1 MNQPSS
7 RDDRIAALPA
17 HLREALAQRLAGRGG
32 GGSAAGSAPPVPRVA
47 RDGEL
52 RMSYGQQ
59 RLWFLEDFEPG
70 GADYHSA
77 LPLRITGRLD
87 TGALRAAVGDLTA
100 RHEALRT
107 TFGQR
112 DGVGVQVVHDRLD
125 AEWVTAD
132 AGDEATARKTVLAE
146 LARPYDLRE
155 GPLVR
160 VLLVRLSDDE
170 HLCVLGMHHIVT
182 DGWSMGVVARELG
195 ALYTARLQGR
205 PHDLPEVTV
214 QYADFAAWQ
223 RGRLEDGGQLDE
235 QLTWWRE
242 QLKGIAPLELPT
254 DRPRP
259 AVRDSAGAVRRFT
272 VPAATT
278 AGLRALAR
286 QRGASLFMALTAA
299 VKAVLARWSGQRDIA
314 LGTSA
319 AARGHKDLEQVVGFL
334 VNTVVLRTDVAPEL
348 AFGELLDRV
357 KDTVL
362 DAFAHEDVPF
372 DKLVEALQ
380 PERDTSR
387 TPLVQAMVALQDTP
401 ADTLALPGAAVSPY
415 PLERDASL
423 FDLTFEFTERD
434 GVLHGLVEYDTD
446 LFDADTVDRLAGHLC
461 VLLDGAVADPARP
474 VAALPLLTEG
484 ERRRLA
490 VEWNATELPSR
501 DDALVHERLAAQAA
515 RTPDAVALIADDA
528 TLTHRELD
536 ERANRLA
543 HHLAGL
549 GAGPGSLVGLSL
561 GRGSAMAVGLL
572 GILRAGAAYVPLDPG
587 FPGDRLAYMLADSG
601 ARIVVGDGAARASL
615 PVEAGVRFVDLAAE
629 AEVIGRL
636 PATAPPTTV
645 APHDLA
651 YVIYT
656 SGSTGNPKGVA
667 VEHRNVRHILTAWDE
682 RYGLTELKPRFLS
695 VSSLSV
701 DLFFADLIRSVPFG
715 GALVIASKDV
725 TTDPAALLDLIARTG
740 ATGLEIV
747 PSLLNAVLQ
756 EVERRGEDFPA
767 LRLVS
772 VGSEGWRVEDCR
784 NLLRRITPGCVVV
797 NAYGGTEA
805 TVDSTVFVPT
815 EESLG
820 ATVYVPIGRPLPN
833 TRVYVLDA
841 ARNLVPQGVP
851 GEIWIGGEGIAR
863 GYHGRPELTAERFT
877 DSPFAGGDRLYRT
890 GDRARWL
897 ASGDLEFLGRADD
910 QVKIRGFRIEL
921 GEVESALLTHPGVRD
936 AVVLAWQEESG
947 RRRLVA
953 YVVPEDGGSGPRGA
967 DLRAHLSGHLPDYM
981 VPAVFVT
988 LDHLPLTP
996 SGKVDRRSLPEPEV
1010 DADRLGTGYTAPRDA
1025 TEETLAAIWA
1035 EVLGVSR
1042 VGVHDNFFD
1051 LGGDSILSIQVVS
1064 RARQAG
1070 LRLTSRLLFLHQ
1082 SVAALAA
1089 VAAPAEELSAAP
1101 EAVVSGRV
1109 PLTPIQRWFLDEHT
1123 VDPDHYAMSV
1133 HLRLAPGTDAALLER
1148 ALDAVVAHHDALRLR
1163 YVRQDGDWVQEY
1175 GERPAGLLTVRDLTG
1190 SPDPAQEL
1198 DAAALQAQRAL
1209 DLSTGTLVKGVFLR
1223 GAGASWPRLF
1233 LTVHH
1238 IVMDGVSW
1246 RVLLED
1252 LATAYA
1258 HLAEGRQ
1265 ADLGARTSSYQQW
1278 AEHLTAHVRDGGLDS
1293 EVEHWRAV
1301 DARHAP
1307 ALPADDPAGRNVTA
1321 AERTV
1326 EVRLDRAET
1335 DALLHRV
1342 PSVYRTQINDVL
1354 VAALGRALGA
1364 WTGSKRLV
1372 IGLEGHGREELF
1384 DDLDLSRTVGWY
1396 TTHFPVALTL
1406 PDAAGWGETVK
1417 SVKEQLRAVPGRG
1430 LGYDALRFLSE
1441 PGTPGHAL
1449 RTDPLPPVS
1458 FNYLGQ
1464 WDGTTTEDGLIRDR
1478 LPALGQDH
1486 APDEPRPYLLD
1497 VVGMVEDGTLGFT
1510 WIFSGE
1516 VFDRA
1521 TVERVAAEHLAAL
1534 RALLA
1539 HCQDPSSGG
1548 ATPSDFPLARLD
1560 QADVDRIAGDGR
1572 NIEDVYPL
1580 TPMQSGML
1588 FHTLAEPEGGA
1599 YFEQMS
1605 FRMDGVAAPE
1615 LLERAWQHV
1624 TDHLEIL
1631 RSAVVWEQVD
1641 QPLLVVRRNVTQP
1654 VTHLDW
1660 RGLSEEEQERA
1671 LARHLAEDRELG
1683 IDLAAAPMVR
1693 IAVARTSDTSVRVV
1707 RTSHHVLL
1715 DGWSTFQMLDE
1726 LTRAYRALLAGEHPA
1741 LPSRRPFGSY
1751 VEWLQGQD
1759 LTRAEAYWR
1768 ELLDGFGQPTSLP
1781 YDRNPVATHRAQSA
1795 ERLVTRLPAA
1805 ASRKLYDF
1813 ARAERLTVNTV
1824 VQGAW
1829 ALLLSRYAGE
1839 SDVVFGATVSGRPA
1853 DLPGVD
1859 SVVGMLVNTLPVRV
1873 GVDGDTP
1880 VGTWLAGVQEAQAE
1894 ARQYEYVPLP
1904 RIQGWSGVERGTSLF
1919 DSLVAFENFPVDGD
1933 TGDADDGVRLH
1944 GLEGADVTNFPLNL
1958 VAYAGDE
1965 LAYALAYDP
1974 ALFDLATVER
1984 MAAHLEALLTGMAD
1998 APARP
2003 VSAVPMLAEGERER
2017 VVREWAGTEG
2027 VAPWPGTLHSQV
2039 AERAA
2044 EHPDV
2049 VAVVCGEDALTYGEL
2064 DRSANQLAH
2073 HLISLGAGPG
2083 HLVGL
2088 SVERSTDMAVGLLGI
2103 MKAGAAYLPLDP
2115 AYPADRLTY
2124 MLEDSGA
2131 RLLITHHHTT
2141 RPAPA
2146 DIQVIDLETERE
2158 TLAHQPTTAPTTTVT
2173 PDDLAYVIYTSGSTG
2188 RPKGVAIEHHTV
2200 LHLLANSQPLYGFG
2214 PQDVWTVFHSYA
2226 FDFSVWELWGALTT
2240 GARAVIV
2247 PHDTARNPE
2256 AMWHLLKQEKVT
2268 LLSQTPSMFRELVGH
2283 GPGTDALNADVQ
2295 GLPDLRWI
2303 VFGGEAL
2310 EPKHLQPW
2318 FDRYP
2323 DAHTQLI
2330 NMYGITETTVHVTHQ
2345 VITTDH
2351 LTQGGRLPAGRP
2363 LPGYQVRLLDPHGN
2377 PVPTGVPGE
2386 IYVAGNGL
2394 ARGYLHRPQL
2404 TAERFTANPHH
2415 TADTSTGTRMYRSGD
2430 LARWLPD
2437 GTLEHLGRAD
2447 DQVKIRGYR
2456 IELGEIETALTTHP
2470 HIHETLVTTHQDPD
2484 GHRRLLAYLVTD
2496 TPLTPSQ
2503 LRTHL
2508 TTTLPDHMIPAL
2520 YIPLDRLPL
2529 TPSGKVDRRALP
2541 QPDTQTEPTN
2551 TTEHTPPR
2559 TPTEHLLATIWATV
2573 LGTEEV
2579 GIHDNF
2585 FDLGGD
2591 SILSIQVVSHV
2602 RRELGARLSPRLLF
2616 AHPTVAELAVAVD
2629 AADADE
2635 AGRREASTVPRAP
2648 RSGLLPMSF
2657 GQQRLWFLEDFNEG
2671 STEYHSAVGLRLTGR
2686 LDTDA
2691 LRAASGDLVARHEA
2705 LRTTFDVV
2713 DGQGVQTVHP
2723 VLPAEWRVEEAAD
2736 EQEARVL
2743 AQRELERPYDLRNGP
2758 LVRVL
2763 VVRLGEAEH
2772 VCLLG
2777 MHHIVTDGWSM
2788 GVVAQELGELYT
2800 ARIQGRPHGL
2810 PEVAVQYPDFAA
2822 WQRGRLEDGGQLDEQ
2837 LTWWRE
2843 ELQGITPLELPTDRP
2858 RPAVRT
2864 SRGAVV
2870 GFEVPA
2876 ATVDGLKKRARAQDA
2891 TLFMALTAAVKALFA
2906 RYTGEQDIAVGTAS
2920 AGRNEGGLEGL
2931 VGFLVNT
2938 VVLRTRIDP
2947 EASFDALLGQVR
2959 GTVLDAFAHEDVPF
2973 ERLVEA
2979 VQPERDTSR
2988 TPLVQAMVVLQNAP
3002 GTRPGLGD
3010 LHVTDYPLERD
3021 TALFDLTIEFEEH
3034 AGGLRALVEYSAELF
3049 EEETVAR
3056 LGDHLNHLLAAAVA
3070 DPARPVATLPLL
3082 AEGERERVVRE
3093 WAGTQGVAP
3102 WPGTLH
3108 SQVTERAAEH
3118 PDTVAVV
3125 CGEDALT
3132 YGELDR
3138 SANQLAHHLISLGAG
3153 PGHLVGLSVERS
3165 TDMAVGLLGIMK
3177 TGAAYLPLD
3186 PAYPADRL
3194 TYMLEDSGARL
3205 LITHHHTTRPAPA
3218 DIQVIDLNAERE
3230 TLAQQPTTAPSTTV
3244 APDDLAYVIY
3254 TSGSTGRPKGVAI
3267 EHHTVLHLL
3276 ANSQPLYGFG
3286 HQDVWTVFH
3295 SYAFD
3300 FSVWEL
3306 WGALTTGAR
3315 AVIVPHD
3322 TARNPEAM
3330 WHLLTQEKVT
3340 LLSQTPSMFRELVGQ
3355 AAETSQSDLP
3365 DLRWIVFGGE
3375 ALEPKHLQ
3383 PWFDRYPD
3391 AHTQLIN
3398 MYGITE
3404 TTVHVTHQVIT
3415 AGHLAQ
3421 GGRLPAGRPLP
3432 GYQVRLLDPH
3442 GNPVPTGVPGEIHVA
3457 GNGLARGY
3465 LHRPQLTA
3473 ERFTANPHHDIG
3485 TTTGTT
3491 IGTRMYRS
3499 GDLARWLPDGTLE
3512 HLGRADDQVKIRGY
3526 RIELGEI
3533 ETALTTHPHIHETL
3547 VTTHQDP
3554 DGHRRLLAY
3563 LVTDTPLTP
3572 SQLRTHLTT
3581 TLPDHMIPALYIP
3594 LDRLPLTPSGKVD
3607 RRALPQPDT
3616 QTEPTNTTEHTPPR
3630 TPTEHLLAT
3639 IWATVL
3645 GTEEVGI
3652 HDNFFDLGG
3661 DSILSI
3667 QVISHARRAGLQLTS
3682 KLMFTHQTIAELA
3695 SVVRHAEPET
3705 TGGDVAE
3712 AVAGRVDLTPVQRWF
3727 FDGHT
3732 TDPDRYAM
3740 SVHVALAPDTDPGVL
3755 ARALEAIVD
3764 HHDALHMR
3772 YAPDGEG
3779 GWAQEYG
3786 ERPDGLLTVRDIP
3799 ADGAEAALHDA
3810 ADEAQRALDLRGGA
3824 LVKGVFLRTAG
3835 ADTPPR
3841 LFLAVHHLVM
3851 DGVSWRILLEDLA
3864 TAYAQLAEG
3873 RPADLGARTS
3883 SYQHWARRLTDHV
3896 RSGALDH
3903 ETGYWRKAS
3912 AGAVDLP
3919 CDGPAS
3925 STYGEVAAES
3935 VVLDR
3940 ETTEALL
3947 HRAPAAF
3954 RTQINDVLLGALG
3967 RVLNTWAGGPVTVAL
3982 EGHGREELFDDVD
3995 LSRTV
4000 GWFTTIY
4007 PVTLVVPDGP
4017 WGTAL
4022 KAVRKTL
4029 RKVPGRGIGYGA
4041 LRYLREPDHP
4051 DRVALAA
4058 APPPRISF
4066 NYLGQWDSADGGG
4079 GLVRDRLDA
4088 LGADQAPGESRP
4100 HLIDVVAAVSDGQL
4114 RIEWMHAPSAH
4125 APSTVRRLAD
4135 DFATALRQIA
4145 AAAGN

>member
-195 ALYTARLQGR
+195 ALYTARLQGG

-446 LFDADTVDRLAGHLC
+446 LFDADTVDRLSGHLC

-474 VAALPLLTEG
+474 VAALPLLTEA

-543 HHLAGL
+543 HHLTGL

-601 ARIVVGDGAARASL
+601 ARIVVGDSAARASL

-877 DSPFAGGDRLYRT
+877 DSPFAGGDRLYHT

-1190 SPDPAQEL
+1190 SPDPEQEL

-1258 HLAEGRQ
+1258 QLAEGRQ

-1293 EVEHWRAV
+1293 EVEHWRSV

-1354 VAALGRALGA
+1354 VAALGRALTA

-1417 SVKEQLRAVPGRG
+1417 SVKEQLRDVPGRG
-1430 LGYDALRFLSE
+1430 LGYDALRFLSA

-1560 QADVDRIAGDGR
+1560 QAAVDRIAGDGR

-1660 RGLSEEEQERA
+1660 RGLSEEEQGRA

-1829 ALLLSRYAGE
+1829 ALLLSRYSGE

-1933 TGDADDGVRLH
+1933 TGDADDDVRLH

-1974 ALFDLATVER
+1974 ALFDPATVER
-1984 MAAHLEALLTGMAD
+1984 MAAHLEALLTGMAG

-2044 EHPDV
+2044 EHPEA

-2131 RLLITHHHTT
+2131 RLLITHHHTQ
-2141 RPAPA
+2141 PAPA
-2146 DIQVIDLETERE
+2146 GIQVIDLNTERE
-2158 TLAHQPTTAPTTTVT
+2158 TLARQPTTAPRTTVT

-2256 AMWHLLKQEKVT
+2256 AMWHLLTQEKVT

-2283 GPGTDALNADVQ
+2283 RPGTDALDADVQ

-2310 EPKHLQPW
+2310 EPKHIQPW

-2323 DAHTQLI
+2323 DARTQLI

-2415 TADTSTGTRMYRSGD
+2415 DIGTSTGITTGTRMYRSGD

-2496 TPLTPSQ
+2496 TPLTPAQ

-2508 TTTLPDHMIPAL
+2508 AATLPDHMIPAL

-2559 TPTEHLLATIWATV
+2559 TPTEHLLATT
-2573 LGTEEV
+2573 
-2579 GIHDNF
+2579 
-2585 FDLGGD
+2585 
-2591 SILSIQVVSHV
+2591 
-2602 RRELGARLSPRLLF
+2602 
-2616 AHPTVAELAVAVD
+2616 
-2629 AADADE
+2629 
-2635 AGRREASTVPRAP
+2635 
-2648 RSGLLPMSF
+2648 
-2657 GQQRLWFLEDFNEG
+2657 
-2671 STEYHSAVGLRLTGR
+2671 
-2686 LDTDA
+2686 
-2691 LRAASGDLVARHEA
+2691 
-2705 LRTTFDVV
+2705 
-2713 DGQGVQTVHP
+2713 
-2723 VLPAEWRVEEAAD
+2723 
-2736 EQEARVL
+2736 
-2743 AQRELERPYDLRNGP
+2743 
-2758 LVRVL
+2758 
-2763 VVRLGEAEH
+2763 
-2772 VCLLG
+2772 
-2777 MHHIVTDGWSM
+2777 
-2788 GVVAQELGELYT
+2788 
-2800 ARIQGRPHGL
+2800 
-2810 PEVAVQYPDFAA
+2810 
-2822 WQRGRLEDGGQLDEQ
+2822 
-2837 LTWWRE
+2837 
-2843 ELQGITPLELPTDRP
+2843 
-2858 RPAVRT
+2858 
-2864 SRGAVV
+2864 
-2870 GFEVPA
+2870 
-2876 ATVDGLKKRARAQDA
+2876 
-2891 TLFMALTAAVKALFA
+2891 
-2906 RYTGEQDIAVGTAS
+2906 
-2920 AGRNEGGLEGL
+2920 
-2931 VGFLVNT
+2931 
-2938 VVLRTRIDP
+2938 
-2947 EASFDALLGQVR
+2947 
-2959 GTVLDAFAHEDVPF
+2959 
-2973 ERLVEA
+2973 
-2979 VQPERDTSR
+2979 
-2988 TPLVQAMVVLQNAP
+2988 
-3002 GTRPGLGD
+3002 
-3010 LHVTDYPLERD
+3010 
-3021 TALFDLTIEFEEH
+3021 
-3034 AGGLRALVEYSAELF
+3034 
-3049 EEETVAR
+3049 
-3056 LGDHLNHLLAAAVA
+3056 
-3070 DPARPVATLPLL
+3070 
-3082 AEGERERVVRE
+3082 
-3093 WAGTQGVAP
+3093 
-3102 WPGTLH
+3102 
-3108 SQVTERAAEH
+3108 
-3118 PDTVAVV
+3118 
-3125 CGEDALT
+3125 
-3132 YGELDR
+3132 
-3138 SANQLAHHLISLGAG
+3138 
-3153 PGHLVGLSVERS
+3153 
-3165 TDMAVGLLGIMK
+3165 
-3177 TGAAYLPLD
+3177 
-3186 PAYPADRL
+3186 
-3194 TYMLEDSGARL
+3194 
-3205 LITHHHTTRPAPA
+3205 
-3218 DIQVIDLNAERE
+3218 
-3230 TLAQQPTTAPSTTV
+3230 
-3244 APDDLAYVIY
+3244 
-3254 TSGSTGRPKGVAI
+3254 
-3267 EHHTVLHLL
+3267 
-3276 ANSQPLYGFG
+3276 
-3286 HQDVWTVFH
+3286 
-3295 SYAFD
+3295 
-3300 FSVWEL
+3300 
-3306 WGALTTGAR
+3306 
-3315 AVIVPHD
+3315 
-3322 TARNPEAM
+3322 
-3330 WHLLTQEKVT
+3330 
-3340 LLSQTPSMFRELVGQ
+3340 
-3355 AAETSQSDLP
+3355 
-3365 DLRWIVFGGE
+3365 
-3375 ALEPKHLQ
+3375 
-3383 PWFDRYPD
+3383 
-3391 AHTQLIN
+3391 
-3398 MYGITE
+3398 
-3404 TTVHVTHQVIT
+3404 
-3415 AGHLAQ
+3415 
-3421 GGRLPAGRPLP
+3421 
-3432 GYQVRLLDPH
+3432 
-3442 GNPVPTGVPGEIHVA
+3442 
-3457 GNGLARGY
+3457 
-3465 LHRPQLTA
+3465 
-3473 ERFTANPHHDIG
+3473 
-3485 TTTGTT
+3485 
-3491 IGTRMYRS
+3491 
-3499 GDLARWLPDGTLE
+3499 
-3512 HLGRADDQVKIRGY
+3512 
-3526 RIELGEI
+3526 
-3533 ETALTTHPHIHETL
+3533 
-3547 VTTHQDP
+3547 
-3554 DGHRRLLAY
+3554 
-3563 LVTDTPLTP
+3563 
-3572 SQLRTHLTT
+3572 
-3581 TLPDHMIPALYIP
+3581 
-3594 LDRLPLTPSGKVD
+3594 
-3607 RRALPQPDT
+3607 
-3616 QTEPTNTTEHTPPR
+3616 
-3630 TPTEHLLAT
+3630 
-3639 IWATVL
+3639 WATVL

-3705 TGGDVAE
+3705 TRGDVAE
-3712 AVAGRVDLTPVQRWF
+3712 AVAGRVELTPVQRWF

-3740 SVHVALAPDTDPGVL
+3740 SVHVALAPDTDPAVL

-3764 HHDALHMR
+3764 HHDALRMR

-3835 ADTPPR
+3835 AGTPPR

-4088 LGADQAPGESRP
+4088 LGADQAPGENRP

>member
-195 ALYTARLQGR
+195 ALYTARLQGG

-299 VKAVLARWSGQRDIA
+299 VKAVLSRWSGQRDIA

-446 LFDADTVDRLAGHLC
+446 LFDADTVDRLSGHLC

-474 VAALPLLTEG
+474 VAALPLLTEA

-543 HHLAGL
+543 HHLTGL

-601 ARIVVGDGAARASL
+601 ARIVVGDSAARASL

-953 YVVPEDGGSGPRGA
+953 YVVPEDGGSGPRGT

-1025 TEETLAAIWA
+1025 TEEILAAIWA

-1190 SPDPAQEL
+1190 SPDPEQEL

-1430 LGYDALRFLSE
+1430 LGYDALRFLSA

-1464 WDGTTTEDGLIRDR
+1464 WDGTTTENGLIRDR

-1560 QADVDRIAGDGR
+1560 QAAVDRIAGDGR

-1654 VTHLDW
+1654 VTYLDW
-1660 RGLSEEEQERA
+1660 RGLSEEEQGRA
-1671 LARHLAEDRELG
+1671 LAHHLAEDRELG

-1974 ALFDLATVER
+1974 ALFDPATVER

-2044 EHPDV
+2044 EHPD
-2049 VAVVCGEDALTYGEL
+2049 
-2064 DRSANQLAH
+2064 
-2073 HLISLGAGPG
+2073 
-2083 HLVGL
+2083 
-2088 SVERSTDMAVGLLGI
+2088 
-2103 MKAGAAYLPLDP
+2103 
-2115 AYPADRLTY
+2115 
-2124 MLEDSGA
+2124 
-2131 RLLITHHHTT
+2131 
-2141 RPAPA
+2141 
-2146 DIQVIDLETERE
+2146 
-2158 TLAHQPTTAPTTTVT
+2158 
-2173 PDDLAYVIYTSGSTG
+2173 
-2188 RPKGVAIEHHTV
+2188 
-2200 LHLLANSQPLYGFG
+2200 
-2214 PQDVWTVFHSYA
+2214 
-2226 FDFSVWELWGALTT
+2226 
-2240 GARAVIV
+2240 
-2247 PHDTARNPE
+2247 
-2256 AMWHLLKQEKVT
+2256 
-2268 LLSQTPSMFRELVGH
+2268 
-2283 GPGTDALNADVQ
+2283 
-2295 GLPDLRWI
+2295 
-2303 VFGGEAL
+2303 
-2310 EPKHLQPW
+2310 
-2318 FDRYP
+2318 
-2323 DAHTQLI
+2323 
-2330 NMYGITETTVHVTHQ
+2330 
-2345 VITTDH
+2345 
-2351 LTQGGRLPAGRP
+2351 
-2363 LPGYQVRLLDPHGN
+2363 
-2377 PVPTGVPGE
+2377 
-2386 IYVAGNGL
+2386 
-2394 ARGYLHRPQL
+2394 
-2404 TAERFTANPHH
+2404 
-2415 TADTSTGTRMYRSGD
+2415 
-2430 LARWLPD
+2430 
-2437 GTLEHLGRAD
+2437 
-2447 DQVKIRGYR
+2447 
-2456 IELGEIETALTTHP
+2456 
-2470 HIHETLVTTHQDPD
+2470 
-2484 GHRRLLAYLVTD
+2484 
-2496 TPLTPSQ
+2496 
-2503 LRTHL
+2503 
-2508 TTTLPDHMIPAL
+2508 
-2520 YIPLDRLPL
+2520 
-2529 TPSGKVDRRALP
+2529 
-2541 QPDTQTEPTN
+2541 
-2551 TTEHTPPR
+2551 
-2559 TPTEHLLATIWATV
+2559 TI
-2573 LGTEEV
+2573 
-2579 GIHDNF
+2579 
-2585 FDLGGD
+2585 
-2591 SILSIQVVSHV
+2591 
-2602 RRELGARLSPRLLF
+2602 
-2616 AHPTVAELAVAVD
+2616 
-2629 AADADE
+2629 
-2635 AGRREASTVPRAP
+2635 
-2648 RSGLLPMSF
+2648 
-2657 GQQRLWFLEDFNEG
+2657 
-2671 STEYHSAVGLRLTGR
+2671 
-2686 LDTDA
+2686 
-2691 LRAASGDLVARHEA
+2691 
-2705 LRTTFDVV
+2705 
-2713 DGQGVQTVHP
+2713 
-2723 VLPAEWRVEEAAD
+2723 
-2736 EQEARVL
+2736 
-2743 AQRELERPYDLRNGP
+2743 
-2758 LVRVL
+2758 
-2763 VVRLGEAEH
+2763 
-2772 VCLLG
+2772 
-2777 MHHIVTDGWSM
+2777 
-2788 GVVAQELGELYT
+2788 
-2800 ARIQGRPHGL
+2800 
-2810 PEVAVQYPDFAA
+2810 
-2822 WQRGRLEDGGQLDEQ
+2822 
-2837 LTWWRE
+2837 
-2843 ELQGITPLELPTDRP
+2843 
-2858 RPAVRT
+2858 
-2864 SRGAVV
+2864 
-2870 GFEVPA
+2870 
-2876 ATVDGLKKRARAQDA
+2876 
-2891 TLFMALTAAVKALFA
+2891 
-2906 RYTGEQDIAVGTAS
+2906 
-2920 AGRNEGGLEGL
+2920 
-2931 VGFLVNT
+2931 
-2938 VVLRTRIDP
+2938 
-2947 EASFDALLGQVR
+2947 
-2959 GTVLDAFAHEDVPF
+2959 
-2973 ERLVEA
+2973 
-2979 VQPERDTSR
+2979 
-2988 TPLVQAMVVLQNAP
+2988 
-3002 GTRPGLGD
+3002 
-3010 LHVTDYPLERD
+3010 
-3021 TALFDLTIEFEEH
+3021 
-3034 AGGLRALVEYSAELF
+3034 
-3049 EEETVAR
+3049 
-3056 LGDHLNHLLAAAVA
+3056 
-3070 DPARPVATLPLL
+3070 
-3082 AEGERERVVRE
+3082 
-3093 WAGTQGVAP
+3093 
-3102 WPGTLH
+3102 
-3108 SQVTERAAEH
+3108 
-3118 PDTVAVV
+3118 AVV

-3230 TLAQQPTTAPSTTV
+3230 TLAQQPTTAPTTTV
-3244 APDDLAYVIY
+3244 TPDDLAYVIY

-3286 HQDVWTVFH
+3286 PQDVWTVFH

-3375 ALEPKHLQ
+3375 ALEPKHVQ

-3415 AGHLAQ
+3415 TDHLTQ

-3442 GNPVPTGVPGEIHVA
+3442 GNPVPTGVPGEIYVA

-3473 ERFTANPHHDIG
+3473 ERFTANPHHTADTSTGI
-3485 TTTGTT
+3485 TT
-3491 IGTRMYRS
+3491 GTRMYRS

-3547 VTTHQDP
+3547 VTTHHDH

-3572 SQLRTHLTT
+3572 SQLRTYLAA

-3639 IWATVL
+3639 TWATVL

-3705 TGGDVAE
+3705 SGGDVAE
-3712 AVAGRVDLTPVQRWF
+3712 AVAGSVELTPVQRWF

-3740 SVHVALAPDTDPGVL
+3740 SVHVALAPDTDAGVL

-3764 HHDALHMR
+3764 HHDALRMR
-3772 YAPDGEG
+3772 YTTDGEG

-3835 ADTPPR
+3835 AGTPPR

-3851 DGVSWRILLEDLA
+3851 DGVSWRILLKDLA